1 MEFNESWLFSSL
13 IKYKAVYRS
22 TWASLVG
29 GKEFQCMGSMFNLWV
44 RRSPGEGNV
53 NPLQYSC
60 LGNPMN
66 RGAWW
71 VTVHRVSK
79 SQTRL
84 KWLSTAHTFFLT
96 FFSIMVYY
104 RIFSSLCYTVG
115 SCCLSILIC
124 IWWSQIPSPSLGNN
138 KSALSVSLFCRE
150 VHLCDIL
157 DSTYK

>member
-1 MEFNESWLFSSL
+1 MTQLYIYMSFPGGSVDKESTCNAGDAGHVGSVPESG
-13 IKYKAVYRS
+13 RS
-22 TWASLVG
+22 AG
-29 GKEFQCMGSMFNLWV
+29 GGH
-44 RRSPGEGNV
+44 G
-53 NPLQYSC
+53 NPLQYHC
-60 LGNPMN
+60 LENPMD